1 MRNRRASRWG
11 LRWAGLLVAVAM
23 APAAPVAPLVP
34 AADTEAIR
42 ATSQAKIKAANEIL
56 AMCREFLIAPPGE
69 RGAPPP
75 LEVAEQ
81 IQLWS
86 RVLTDAKLEAATTHD
101 ERIQVLTEAF
111 DRAKGYESE
120 IKDLVGNEASGL
132 NKITAS
138 KATYYRVDAE
148 GRLLREKELKN

>member
-42 ATSQAKIKAANEIL
+42 ATSQAKIKAAN
-56 AMCREFLIAPPGE
+56 
-69 RGAPPP
+69 
-75 LEVAEQ
+75 Q